1 MVRILKQCAFDE
13 NSLLLMNTKTIE
25 EIEDFCKKNPHLL
38 ENTVYQRIDIEN
50 FAFKIGHK
58 YLLLGIPEIIKR
70 YREKKPEKR
79 LRKFENIP
87 ARIPDNTLNNSD
99 SELSPAI
106 ITDKVSSLIKK
117 IRNYEKKF
125 NLKLNVKET
134 DIENILKTELG
145 FKCSVVCPKCKK
157 PFSCYN
163 NSTEGGFWIISNLT
177 THVKLHLKKA
187 SEIQTVQ
194 SNHLHLVEILDRK

>member
-117 IRNYEKKF
+117 N
-125 NLKLNVKET
+125 
-134 DIENILKTELG
+134 
-145 FKCSVVCPKCKK
+145 
-157 PFSCYN
+157 
-163 NSTEGGFWIISNLT
+163 
-177 THVKLHLKKA
+177 
-187 SEIQTVQ
+187 
-194 SNHLHLVEILDRK
+194 